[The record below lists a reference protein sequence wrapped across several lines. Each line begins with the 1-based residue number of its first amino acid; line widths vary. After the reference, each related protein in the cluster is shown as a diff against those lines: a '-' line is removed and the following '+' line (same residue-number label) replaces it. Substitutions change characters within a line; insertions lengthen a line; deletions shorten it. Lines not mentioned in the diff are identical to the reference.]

1 MSMSSA
7 IWDQLEQCWPITING
22 QDMSYQDLRAQVA
35 DFLKG
40 NSIAYRHF
48 SHFGVVVPSIKQA
61 LEDINKLANGLVESL
76 KKDYVQA
83 YQVFVARV
91 IIQHGTRCIKAR

>member
-1 MSMSSA
+1 MSSA
-7 IWDQLEQCWPITING
+7 IWDQLEQCWPVTISG

-35 DFLKG
+35 DFLKD

-61 LEDINKLANGLVESL
+61 LEDIDKLTNGLVGSFKSRKGFL
-76 KKDYVQA
+76 SSRVSSA
-83 YQVFVARV
+83 NVFGCA
-91 IIQHGTRCIKAR
+91 HHTLNA